1 MHLSRSLSRKEE
13 APWHYA
19 CLRHLG
25 ASILPP
31 NLPGILQQGM
41 SLSNQKGAE
50 AEMDKAKK
58 GFFTRAS
65 KLNSVAA
72 NMAAI
77 KIKFGWLI
85 ILAVLMQRMPFALSP
100 PSSFVELKKAL
111 LVLSYVLL
119 LWVLSRN
126 LHLWS
131 MRILALGTVLNFI
144 AIVANGGLM
153 PVSPEARLQAGMT
166 PIGQPGFGKV
176 LPEGTGVLLP
186 VDQTN
191 LWFLSDTIP
200 ISLVGGVFSPGDVM
214 IAVGLLVFVVGVMRG
229 KASTSP
235 CTNQV
240 WG

>member
-1 MHLSRSLSRKEE
+1 
-13 APWHYA
+13 
-19 CLRHLG
+19 
-25 ASILPP
+25 
-31 NLPGILQQGM
+31 
-41 SLSNQKGAE
+41 
-50 AEMDKAKK
+50 MDRYKK
-58 GFFTRAS
+58 DLFVGAS

-72 NMAAI
+72 NMATI
-77 KIKFGWLI
+77 KIKSRWLI
-85 ILAVLMQRMPFALSP
+85 ILALFLQRMPFALSA

-119 LWVLSRN
+119 LWALSHN

-131 MRILALGTVLNFI
+131 MRILLLGTVLNFA

-153 PVSPEARLQAGMT
+153 PVSPEVRLQAGMT

-176 LPEGTGVLLP
+176 LPEGTGVLLL

-200 ISLVGGVFSPGDVM
+200 ISLVGGVFSPGDVV

-240 WG
+240 GG

>member
-1 MHLSRSLSRKEE
+1 
-13 APWHYA
+13 
-19 CLRHLG
+19 
-25 ASILPP
+25 
-31 NLPGILQQGM
+31 
-41 SLSNQKGAE
+41 
-50 AEMDKAKK
+50 
-58 GFFTRAS
+58 
-65 KLNSVAA
+65 
-72 NMAAI
+72 MATI
-77 KIKFGWLI
+77 KIKFAWLI
-85 ILAVLMQRMPFALSP
+85 IVAVLMQRMPFALSP

-131 MRILALGTVLNFI
+131 MRILALGAFLNFA
-144 AIVANGGLM
+144 AIMANGGLM
-153 PVSPEARLQAGMT
+153 PVSPRARLQAGMA

-186 VDQTN
+186 VEQTN

-240 WG
+240 GG